1 MQRFMRHTSGGCAAP
16 LWKRRTRGWKP
27 GAERGFQTVFLQNEW
42 VSSMNKWLV
51 SFSVVLAMVTA
62 GVQAAGDA
70 AAGKTKSAICMACHG
85 ADGNSPNPIW
95 PKLAGQHASYIL
107 TQLQHFKSG
116 SRKNDLMSPMAAPL
130 SDQDMADLA
139 AYFSSQTQSAGT
151 AAADKV
157 AKGEKIYRAGNPNTR
172 VAACMAC
179 HGPAGIGNAPA
190 SFPRISGQHAAY
202 VEKALKDFRAGSRDN
217 DPNMMMR
224 GVAANMTDAEIMA
237 VAQYVQGLY

>member
-1 MQRFMRHTSGGCAAP
+1 
-16 LWKRRTRGWKP
+16 
-27 GAERGFQTVFLQNEW
+27 
-42 VSSMNKWLV
+42 MNKWLV
-51 SFSVVLAMVTA
+51 SVSIAITMATA

-95 PKLAGQHASYIL
+95 PKLAGQHTSYIL
-107 TQLQHFKSG
+107 AQLKHFKAG
-116 SRKNDLMSPMAAPL
+116 TRKNDLMSPMAAPL
-130 SDQDMADLA
+130 NDQDMADLA
-139 AYFSSQTQSAGT
+139 AYFSSQEQNAGT

-157 AKGEKIYRAGNPNTR
+157 SMGEKIYRGGNMSSK

-179 HGPAGIGNAPA
+179 HGPNGIGNAPGG
-190 SFPRISGQHAAY
+190 FPRISGQHAAY
-202 VEKALKDFRAGSRDN
+202 VEKTLKDFRSGNRTN

-237 VAQYVQGLY
+237 VAQYVQGLR